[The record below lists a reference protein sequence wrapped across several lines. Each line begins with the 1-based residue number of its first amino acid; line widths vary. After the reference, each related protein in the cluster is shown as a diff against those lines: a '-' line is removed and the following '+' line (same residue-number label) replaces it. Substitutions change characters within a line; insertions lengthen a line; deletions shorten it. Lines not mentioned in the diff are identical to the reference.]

1 MRNAWPRARRSFHAA
16 SPRTGCERPA
26 LVSRIRPRR
35 ATAVGLALGS
45 GAGRSQC
52 VSAERSLARGG
63 QRGDVLIDG
72 REPGPHRV
80 DAQMRGAG
88 LAPGRDLLIDRR

>member
-1 MRNAWPRARRSFHAA
+1 VVLRGLVLALHPA
-16 SPRTGCERPA
+16 TCEPPA
-26 LVSRIRPRR
+26 LV
-35 ATAVGLALGS
+35 GS
-45 GAGRSQC
+45 GRGEEEPSGRRWGPVPTRCQR

-72 REPGPHRV
+72 REAGPHGV